1 VGNNTKNSSLK
12 QTPSNMDSRET
23 IQKNSSLKQTPSNMD
38 SREIIQKIAL

>member
-23 IQKNSSLKQTPSNMD
+23 IQK
-38 SREIIQKIAL
+38 IALKNKHLQTWIVEKQYKK